1 MGHQEPA
8 RSSVRRT
15 TAHIPRLPRSISAA
29 MRGARRA
36 GSVLEPLLVSSSE
49 LIGYLPYRAYGRTL
63 HYRVDNA
70 HYLEAA
76 QTEPPGILFFFD
88 GDYLLRSNSRLL
100 SRTSSLRRDLADIA
114 REHRMLCVPVLA
126 PGTLEAPV
134 FNDPTTTW
142 WVRARRNGRVFRA
155 LAADLAERHGY
166 DRTRIWLAGY
176 SGGAEFIT
184 YELLSHSNDWLL
196 GGGASMIG
204 GGGSDGIPQRFR
216 GPSRSLNGML
226 LSWHVGD
233 RDGKAPASAGQI
245 WSAQRAAHEGE
256 EFYRGRQART
266 MLRILP
272 KQGHRGYPLT
282 SLIRDD
288 LRAATRLGY
297 L

>member
-1 MGHQEPA
+1 
-8 RSSVRRT
+8 
-15 TAHIPRLPRSISAA
+15 

-70 HYLEAA
+70 HYLEASQA
-76 QTEPPGILFFFD
+76 EPPGILFFFD

-155 LAADLAERHGY
+155 LAADLAERYGY

-245 WSAQRAAHEGE
+245 WSAQRAAHE
-256 EFYRGRQART
+256 
-266 MLRILP
+266 L
-272 KQGHRGYPLT
+272 
-282 SLIRDD
+282 SLIHI
-288 LRAATRLGY
+288 
-297 L
+297 

>member
-1 MGHQEPA
+1 
-8 RSSVRRT
+8 
-15 TAHIPRLPRSISAA
+15 

-63 HYRVDNA
+63 HYRVDNV

-76 QTEPPGILFFFD
+76 QAGPPGILFFFD

-155 LAADLAERHGY
+155 LAADLTERYGY

-266 MLRILP
+266 MLHILP

>member
-1 MGHQEPA
+1 MKHPF
-8 RSSVRRT
+8 S
-15 TAHIPRLPRSISAA
+15 
-29 MRGARRA
+29 
-36 GSVLEPLLVSSSE
+36 
-49 LIGYLPYRAYGRTL
+49 
-63 HYRVDNA
+63 
-70 HYLEAA
+70 
-76 QTEPPGILFFFD
+76 
-88 GDYLLRSNSRLL
+88 
-100 SRTSSLRRDLADIA
+100 
-114 REHRMLCVPVLA
+114 
-126 PGTLEAPV
+126 
-134 FNDPTTTW
+134 NDPTTTW

-155 LAADLAERHGY
+155 LAADLAERYGY

-233 RDGKAPASAGQI
+233 RDGKAPASAGQF

>member
-1 MGHQEPA
+1 
-8 RSSVRRT
+8 
-15 TAHIPRLPRSISAA
+15 

-49 LIGYLPYRAYGRTL
+49 LMGYLPYRAYGRTL

-70 HYLEAA
+70 HHLEAEG
-76 QTEPPGILFFFD
+76 TEPFGVLFFFD
-88 GDYLLRSNSRLL
+88 GDYLLRSSSRLL
-100 SRTSSLRRDLADIA
+100 SRASSLRRDLADIA

-142 WVRARRNGRVFRA
+142 WVRARKNGRVFRA
-155 LAADLAERHGY
+155 LAADLAERYDY

-204 GGGSDGIPQRFR
+204 GGGADGIPQRFR
-216 GPSRSLNGML
+216 RPDRSLNGLL

-233 RDGKAPASAGQI
+233 RDGKAPAAAGQL

-256 EFYRGRQART
+256 IFYRERQART

-272 KQGHRGYPLT
+272 GQAHRGYPLA
-282 SLIRDD
+282 SLLRDD
-288 LRAATRLGY
+288 LRAAARLGY